1 MMTQITDLPGP
12 ILVFGGTTEGR
23 LLYQTLEQ
31 AGYGVFLS
39 VATDYG
45 REQVACDAGAGTML
59 DTEESGSSRIFV
71 QRLSAEQMIDL
82 MRRQA
87 IRLVVDATHPYADRV
102 SKAIRE
108 AATTTSL
115 PLLRLVRPAG
125 EFADDAIVLP
135 DVQVAVAYLCQT
147 SGAIL
152 AAIGSK
158 GLSTLSQIPDFARR
172 VYARILPDP
181 EAVAQCRQLGLKGSN
196 IIAMQGPF
204 SYEIN
209 LALLRQF
216 DCQYLLTKNSGQ
228 PGGFAE
234 KLAAAR
240 EAGARLIII
249 DRPTVE
255 QGLGLDEILAI
266 IRSGRCFK

>member
-1 MMTQITDLPGP
+1 MKTPIAPLTGP

-23 LLYQTLEQ
+23 LLFQALQQ
-31 AGYGVFLS
+31 AGFDVFLS
-39 VATDYG
+39 VATNYG
-45 REQVACDAGAGTML
+45 REQVTCDAVASIVPDVETGN
-59 DTEESGSSRIFV
+59 SSRIFV
-71 QRLSAEQMIDL
+71 QRLSAEQMINL
-82 MRRQA
+82 MCQNG

-108 AATTTSL
+108 AATAASL

-125 EFADDAIVLP
+125 ELADDAIVLP
-135 DVQVAVAYLCQT
+135 DVEAAVDYLRQT
-147 SGAIL
+147 PGTIL

-158 GLSTLSQIPDFARR
+158 ALSALSQLPDFARR
-172 VYARILPDP
+172 VYVRILPDP
-181 EAVAQCRQLGLKGSN
+181 EAVKQCRQLGFKGQN

-204 SYEIN
+204 SYELN
-209 LALLRQF
+209 LAMLRQF
-216 DCQYLLTKNSGQ
+216 GCQYLLTKNSGQ

-240 EAGARLIII
+240 DAGARLIIV

-255 QGLGLDEILAI
+255 QGLGLEEVLAAI
-266 IRSGRCFK
+266 QSGRCFE